1 MLMLPDSLSNRIQK
15 LLNRAGKLAIE
26 QSAIEGLGIQIATR
40 NDECYPKFI
49 SECVGNVRPPLFYI
63 AGEPNNLFPR
73 RIALLGSHEKPA
85 YKDALFQF
93 LVQQTSFEPTTFVL
107 SETNPL
113 TPRMLEYADST
124 RCNVLVTTVTP
135 LGVLLQQRSYRQPM
149 QRKTVAY
156 VSQTRPDNHSQKQ
169 GLTSIDWSCYA
180 SHHLIVSLQRDGN
193 DVWKL
198 IRFLPGTLTA
208 ILSNELRME
217 ELPEYTNSPTFT
229 SGAELSRFPFEEI
242 LEPVLTSTSQAPF
255 PTDEKSMLS
264 THTQISAVAETET
277 RGEANPKTTV
287 LKKKKTKSSKNAIT
301 GQLTLFD
308 TYTDTKID
316 EKRE

>member
-1 MLMLPDSLSNRIQK
+1 MLSNQLRI
-15 LLNRAGKLAIE
+15 
-26 QSAIEGLGIQIATR
+26 
-40 NDECYPKFI
+40 
-49 SECVGNVRPPLFYI
+49 
-63 AGEPNNLFPR
+63 
-73 RIALLGSHEKPA
+73 
-85 YKDALFQF
+85 
-93 LVQQTSFEPTTFVL
+93 
-107 SETNPL
+107 
-113 TPRMLEYADST
+113 
-124 RCNVLVTTVTP
+124 
-135 LGVLLQQRSYRQPM
+135 
-149 QRKTVAY
+149 
-156 VSQTRPDNHSQKQ
+156 
-169 GLTSIDWSCYA
+169 
-180 SHHLIVSLQRDGN
+180 
-193 DVWKL
+193 
-198 IRFLPGTLTA
+198 
-208 ILSNELRME
+208 E